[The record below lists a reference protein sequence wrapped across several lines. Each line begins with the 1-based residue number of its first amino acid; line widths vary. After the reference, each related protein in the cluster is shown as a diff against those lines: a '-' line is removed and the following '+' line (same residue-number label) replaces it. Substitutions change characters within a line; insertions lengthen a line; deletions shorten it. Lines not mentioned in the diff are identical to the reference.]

1 MLALRI
7 GSEMERTLDAV
18 AKSLGKN
25 RSEVV
30 REALVRYFED
40 LEDAE
45 RAEASLRD
53 LAGTKSLAE
62 VRRDLGLDN

>member
-7 GSEMERTLDAV
+7 ESEMEKTLDAV

-53 LAGTKSLAE
+53 LAGTKSLSE

>member
-7 GSEMERTLDAV
+7 ESEMEKTLDAV

-30 REALVRYFED
+30 RETLVRYFED

>member
-7 GSEMERTLDAV
+7 ESEMEKTLDAV
-18 AKSLGKN
+18 AKALGKN

>member
-7 GSEMERTLDAV
+7 ESELEKTLDAV
-18 AKSLGKN
+18 AKALGKN

>member
-7 GSEMERTLDAV
+7 GSEMEKTLDAV
-18 AKSLGKN
+18 AKALGKN

>member
-7 GSEMERTLDAV
+7 GSEMEKTLDAV